1 MRVLLMYP
9 DRDSAPHQL
18 RRELGYQNRGA
29 DPRPQLAPHTQAMIQ
44 DLELNAL
51 LNVMAGNDEFLFEVA
66 ENAVLSGFRNDV
78 ATILYRQAVLK
89 DCLKNAA
96 VVRQLYDLT
105 VEEIEATKRH
115 WWGLSSRFASSVLH
129 SSIDLLEFSF
139 VVLKKLRTI
148 AEGQTGQF
156 ESTAFTALFAML
168 QKELSDEYLA
178 TVQNHLAE
186 LKFRKGVLLSAE
198 LGKWNESANLLLR
211 KVPYKRQ
218 SWLMRIL
225 GRESRNT
232 FHLDPRDEAGARI
245 LSDMRQRGISRVVIA
260 LAESGDHVLSFFK
273 TLRTELAFYIGCV
286 NLHDRL
292 ASKGEP
298 VCFPTPGAADER
310 KHSFSGLY
318 DVCLS
323 LHMEP
328 RVVGNAADADEKSLV
343 IITGANQGG
352 KSTFLRSIGLAQ
364 LMMQCGMFVG
374 AEAFE
379 AGLCPALFTHYKR
392 QEDSTMKSG
401 KLDEELARMSEIVD
415 HIAPNAILLFNESF
429 AATNEREGSEIAKQ
443 IVCALLDK
451 RIKIF
456 FVTHLYEFARG
467 FFDRQID
474 EAMFLRA
481 ERKADG
487 TRTFRLV
494 EGEPLDT
501 SYGQDLY
508 RQIFESDRQ
517 STNAQSNGERSEI
530 VGQAVSLDQT
540 HSADDSVQHSF
551 VSPSL
556 GRDGG

>member
-1 MRVLLMYP
+1 M
-9 DRDSAPHQL
+9 
-18 RRELGYQNRGA
+18 LGVIN
-29 DPRPQLAPHTQAMIQ
+29 T
-44 DLELNAL
+44 L

-66 ENAVLSGFRNDV
+66 ENAVLSGFRNDL

-105 VEEIEATKRH
+105 VEAIEATKRH

-148 AEGQTGQF
+148 AEGQTGKF
-156 ESTAFTALFAML
+156 ESKGFTALFAML

-178 TVQNHLAE
+178 AVQNHLTE
-186 LKFRKGVLLSAE
+186 LKFRKGVSLSAE
-198 LGKWNESANLLLR
+198 LAKWNESTNLLLR

-225 GRESRNT
+225 GREPRYT

-245 LSDMRQRGISRVVIA
+245 LSDMRQRGISRVVMA
-260 LAESGDHVLSFFK
+260 VAESGDHVLSFFK
-273 TLRTELAFYIGCV
+273 TLRTELGFYVGCL
-286 NLHDRL
+286 NLHSRL
-292 ASKGEP
+292 AAKGEP
-298 VCFPTPGAADER
+298 VCFPAPKPAGER
-310 KHSFSGLY
+310 NHRFGGLY

-328 RVVGNAADADEKSLV
+328 RVVGNAADADGKSLV

-364 LMMQCGMFVG
+364 LMMQCGMFVA
-374 AEAFE
+374 AEVFE

-392 QEDSTMKSG
+392 QEDATMKSG
-401 KLDEELARMSEIVD
+401 KLDEELARMNGIVD
-415 HIAPNAILLFNESF
+415 HIAPNSMLLFNESF

-443 IVCALLDK
+443 IVCALLE
-451 RIKIF
+451 RHMKIF
-456 FVTHLYEFARG
+456 YVTHLYEFARG
-467 FFDRQID
+467 FFDRKIED
-474 EAMFLRA
+474 AIFLRA
-481 ERKADG
+481 ERNADE

-501 SYGQDLY
+501 SYGEDLY
-508 RQIFESDRQ
+508 RQIFDLDGESQ
-517 STNAQSNGERSEI
+517 NTQSNEASPAIAGCIVPVDRECTAENPLQRSL
-530 VGQAVSLDQT
+530 VR
-540 HSADDSVQHSF
+540 HSMD
-551 VSPSL
+551 
-556 GRDGG
+556 RGGT